1 MFKAFKSQNQSSE
14 ERIDELLSAY
24 LDGMLASDERVMLE
38 ARLRQEPAL
47 QKRLERLRLTVNALA
62 NLPVVE
68 APRNF
73 ILSPAMVAPTRPAP
87 RRRRRRSWQVFG
99 WATAVATL
107 LFVLVFAG
115 DVFVVA
121 PGLRSEPTEF
131 PVEEPSERV
140 SRAAPA
146 SGEVLEQTEVVEEVV
161 VTMEVERVVVEI
173 EVISTE
179 AAQPEEEAPVEMA
192 QVAAA
197 VVEETPTAERD
208 EKAAEAE
215 LPAGEDAYPVTA
227 TPTVVTTSPGEGEAA
242 EPRAAEPPATA
253 AAEQVPMAV
262 PAPADTMQ
270 RETVAGALPSLTPI
284 PADTEEAAEGVPIWL
299 RLVEIGLG
307 LMVIGL
313 ATATLILR
321 WRSV

>member
-1 MFKAFKSQNQSSE
+1 
-14 ERIDELLSAY
+14 
-24 LDGMLASDERVMLE
+24 
-38 ARLRQEPAL
+38 
-47 QKRLERLRLTVNALA
+47 
-62 NLPVVE
+62 
-68 APRNF
+68 
-73 ILSPAMVAPTRPAP
+73 
-87 RRRRRRSWQVFG
+87 VFG

-121 PGLRSEPTEF
+121 PGLRSEPAEV
-131 PVEEPSERV
+131 PVEEPIGAGA
-140 SRAAPA
+140 RAVLEG
-146 SGEVLEQTEVVEEVV
+146 GEVLKQVEVVEEVV
-161 VTMEVERVVVEI
+161 VTLEVERAVVET

-192 QVAAA
+192 QVAAE
-197 VVEETPTAERD
+197 VLEETPTAMVEAAPGAPAAGGGVEPTAEGV
-208 EKAAEAE
+208 EKIAEAE
-215 LPAGEDAYPVTA
+215 VPAAEDVYQGTPAPTDLATA
-227 TPTVVTTSPGEGEAA
+227 PSEGEAA
-242 EPRAAEPPATA
+242 QLFAPEPPATA

-270 RETVAGALPSLTPI
+270 REAVAGALPSLTPI